1 MSVKQI
7 SVFLENR
14 PGCLNEMTQA
24 LADAK
29 IDLRGLSLA
38 ETSDFGIVRLIV
50 DDVIGTA
57 TVLKDAGYVASMTE
71 VLAVEVPNVPGGL
84 NKVLT
89 IINKIGVNI
98 EYMYAILGNKKS
110 ETAYMIFRVSDNEMI
125 ELNVTGKRY
134 DAKPVETDRA
144 VLIIIGEAL
153 DRVEL
158 AEYVGEPSV

>member
-14 PGCLNEMTQA
+14 PGCLHEMTKA
-24 LADAK
+24 LADAN

-50 DDVIGTA
+50 DDVLGTA
-57 TVLKDAGYVASMTE
+57 TVLKSARFVASLTD

-84 NKVLT
+84 NRVLELLDGAG
-89 IINKIGVNI
+89 INV

-110 ETAYMIFRVSDNEMI
+110 ESAYMRFRVDDNATASGTLEGAG
-125 ELNVTGKRY
+125 VK
-134 DAKPVETDRA
+134 
-144 VLIIIGEAL
+144 IIGQEELSAL
-153 DRVEL
+153 
-158 AEYVGEPSV
+158 

>member
-50 DDVIGTA
+50 DDVLGTA
-57 TVLKDAGYVASMTE
+57 TVLKDNGFVASLTD

-84 NKVLT
+84 NKVLS
-89 IINKIGVNI
+89 IINSVKINI

-110 ETAYMIFRVSDNEMI
+110 ESAYMIFRVNDNETAAKALEKENVKI
-125 ELNVTGKRY
+125 LDQAALSEL
-134 DAKPVETDRA
+134 
-144 VLIIIGEAL
+144 
-153 DRVEL
+153 
-158 AEYVGEPSV
+158 

>member
-14 PGCLNEMTQA
+14 PGCLHEMTKA
-24 LADAK
+24 LADAN

-50 DDVIGTA
+50 DDVLGTA
-57 TVLKDAGYVASMTE
+57 DTLRAANFVASLTD

-84 NKVLT
+84 NKVLE
-89 IINKIGVNI
+89 ILDSAGVNV

-110 ETAYMIFRVSDNEMI
+110 DTAYMIFRVNDNAKASSALAGSGVKIMEAD
-125 ELNVTGKRY
+125 ELS
-134 DAKPVETDRA
+134 
-144 VLIIIGEAL
+144 AL
-153 DRVEL
+153 
-158 AEYVGEPSV
+158 

>member
-14 PGCLNEMTQA
+14 PGCLHEMTQA

-50 DDVIGTA
+50 DDVLGTA
-57 TVLKDAGYVASMTE
+57 TVLKDAGFVASLTD

-84 NKVLT
+84 NKVLGV
-89 IINKIGVNI
+89 INAAGINI

-110 ETAYMIFRVSDNEMI
+110 ETAYMIFRVNDNEKASSALEKNGVKI
-125 ELNVTGKRY
+125 L
-134 DAKPVETDRA
+134 DRA
-144 VLIIIGEAL
+144 TLSEI
-153 DRVEL
+153 
-158 AEYVGEPSV
+158 

>member
-14 PGCLNEMTQA
+14 PGCLHEMTKA
-24 LADAK
+24 LAEAG

-50 DDVIGTA
+50 DDVTGTA
-57 TVLKDAGYVASMTE
+57 STLRDAGFVASMTD

-84 NKVLT
+84 NRVLEVLDGA
-89 IINKIGVNI
+89 GVNV

-110 ETAYMIFRVSDNEMI
+110 DTAYMIFRVNDNEEASNALKASGVKIMDSE
-125 ELNVTGKRY
+125 ELS
-134 DAKPVETDRA
+134 
-144 VLIIIGEAL
+144 AL
-153 DRVEL
+153 
-158 AEYVGEPSV
+158 

>member
-24 LADAK
+24 LADAN

-50 DDVIGTA
+50 DDVLGTA
-57 TVLKDAGYVASMTE
+57 TVLKDAGFVASLTD

-89 IINKIGVNI
+89 VINSVKINI

-110 ETAYMIFRVSDNEMI
+110 ETAYMIFRVNDNEKSASALEREGI
-125 ELNVTGKRY
+125 KILNQSELS
-134 DAKPVETDRA
+134 
-144 VLIIIGEAL
+144 
-153 DRVEL
+153 EL
-158 AEYVGEPSV
+158 

>member
-14 PGCLNEMTQA
+14 PGCLHEMTKA
-24 LADAK
+24 IAESN

-50 DDVIGTA
+50 DDVLGTA
-57 TVLKDAGYVASMTE
+57 TVLKDAGFVASLTD

-84 NKVLT
+84 NKVLE
-89 IINKIGVNI
+89 ILDEAEINV

-110 ETAYMIFRVSDNEMI
+110 ESAYMIFRVDNNEKASAALLEKGVKIM
-125 ELNVTGKRY
+125 EL
-134 DAKPVETDRA
+134 EE
-144 VLIIIGEAL
+144 LSAL
-153 DRVEL
+153 
-158 AEYVGEPSV
+158 

>member
-14 PGCLNEMTQA
+14 PGCLHEMTKA
-24 LADAK
+24 LAEAG

-50 DDVIGTA
+50 DDVAGTA
-57 TVLKDAGYVASMTE
+57 DTLKDSGFVASLTD

-84 NKVLT
+84 NKVLEVLDGA
-89 IINKIGVNI
+89 GVNV

-110 ETAYMIFRVSDNEMI
+110 DTAYMIFRVNDNVKASSALGDSGVKIMEAD
-125 ELNVTGKRY
+125 ELS
-134 DAKPVETDRA
+134 A
-144 VLIIIGEAL
+144 I
-153 DRVEL
+153 
-158 AEYVGEPSV
+158 

>member
-24 LADAK
+24 LADAN

-50 DDVIGTA
+50 DDVLGTA
-57 TVLKDAGYVASMTE
+57 TVLKDAGFVASLTD

-89 IINKIGVNI
+89 VINSVKINI

-110 ETAYMIFRVSDNEMI
+110 ESAYMIFRVNDNEKASSALEREGI
-125 ELNVTGKRY
+125 KILNQFELSG
-134 DAKPVETDRA
+134 
-144 VLIIIGEAL
+144 L
-153 DRVEL
+153 
-158 AEYVGEPSV
+158 

>member
-14 PGCLNEMTQA
+14 PGCLHEMTKA
-24 LADAK
+24 LADAN

-50 DDVIGTA
+50 DDVMGTA
-57 TVLKDAGYVASMTE
+57 NTLRNAGFVASLTD

-84 NKVLT
+84 NRVLE
-89 IINKIGVNI
+89 ILDGAGVNV

-110 ETAYMIFRVSDNEMI
+110 DTAYMIFRVNDNTKASSALSGSGVKIMGAE
-125 ELNVTGKRY
+125 ELS
-134 DAKPVETDRA
+134 
-144 VLIIIGEAL
+144 AL
-153 DRVEL
+153 
-158 AEYVGEPSV
+158 

>member
-24 LADAK
+24 LADAN

-57 TVLKDAGYVASMTE
+57 TVLKDSGFVASMTD
-71 VLAVEVPNVPGGL
+71 VLAIEVPNVPGGL
-84 NKVLT
+84 NKV
-89 IINKIGVNI
+89 
-98 EYMYAILGNKKS
+98 
-110 ETAYMIFRVSDNEMI
+110 
-125 ELNVTGKRY
+125 
-134 DAKPVETDRA
+134 
-144 VLIIIGEAL
+144 
-153 DRVEL
+153 
-158 AEYVGEPSV
+158 

>member
-14 PGCLNEMTQA
+14 PGCLHEMTKV

-50 DDVIGTA
+50 DDVTGTA
-57 TVLKDAGYVASMTE
+57 STLRDAGFVASMTD
-71 VLAVEVPNVPGGL
+71 VMAVEVPNVPGGL
-84 NKVLT
+84 NRVLE
-89 IINKIGVNI
+89 ILDGAGINV

-110 ETAYMIFRVSDNEMI
+110 DTAYMIFRVDDNAKASSALNGAGVKIMGAE
-125 ELNVTGKRY
+125 ELS
-134 DAKPVETDRA
+134 
-144 VLIIIGEAL
+144 AL
-153 DRVEL
+153 
-158 AEYVGEPSV
+158 

>member
-14 PGCLNEMTQA
+14 PGCLHEMTKA
-24 LADAK
+24 LAEAN

-50 DDVIGTA
+50 DDVSGTA
-57 TVLKDAGYVASMTE
+57 VTLREAGFVASLTD

-84 NKVLT
+84 NRVLEVLDGAG
-89 IINKIGVNI
+89 INV

-110 ETAYMIFRVSDNEMI
+110 DTAYMIFRVNDNAKASSSLTASGIKIMGAE
-125 ELNVTGKRY
+125 ELS
-134 DAKPVETDRA
+134 A
-144 VLIIIGEAL
+144 I
-153 DRVEL
+153 
-158 AEYVGEPSV
+158 

>member
-14 PGCLNEMTQA
+14 PGCLHEMTKV

-50 DDVIGTA
+50 DDVTGTA
-57 TVLKDAGYVASMTE
+57 STLRDAGFVASMTD
-71 VLAVEVPNVPGGL
+71 VMAVEVPNVPGGL
-84 NKVLT
+84 NKVLE
-89 IINKIGVNI
+89 ILDGVGINV

-110 ETAYMIFRVSDNEMI
+110 DTAYMIFRVNDNTKASSALRSSGVKIMEAE
-125 ELNVTGKRY
+125 ELS
-134 DAKPVETDRA
+134 
-144 VLIIIGEAL
+144 AL
-153 DRVEL
+153 
-158 AEYVGEPSV
+158 